1 MRNDTSFMNSMKNIL
16 FVQYLNRLI
25 DGIGSLEE
33 VIAKDFPK
41 AVLAFPKKQPIVGPI
56 AEIAKLA
63 SLF

>member
-1 MRNDTSFMNSMKNIL
+1 MIL
-16 FVQYLNRLI
+16 DSVKFLTCAIVNRLI
-25 DGIGSLEE
+25 DAIGSLEE
-33 VIAKDFPK
+33 IIAKDFPE